1 MALIPVGIHNNLVIS
16 EKSKINDKGSLEL
29 VIKSVESPEAILAAL
44 ENNEVYQ
51 AMESNFRFFT
61 PSITDYNKIPKSAA
75 DIVKDLT
82 VRRHQLSVFAE
93 LFGTKEEV
101 AKAIGNMAMFEGL
114 GIPPETYGK
123 AIGQLTDEDFLKKVD
138 INLCTKFLNFLKAK
152 NAFNK
157 NDAAFRAKCP
167 RGSKNKIF
175 SSLSKSTYD
184 VWLEP
189 MSIPQLASK
198 IEWSDYEIDQGLNH
212 SNPIASD
219 ATQAAV
225 TDVNKANALFKK
237 PDAHAESD
245 TKEVDKMAE
254 EAPTKKPDL
263 FKAKK

>member
-61 PSITDYNKIPKSAA
+61 PSITDFNKNVKSAA

-82 VRRHQLSVFAE
+82 VRRHQLSQFAE
-93 LFGTKEEV
+93 LFGTKDEV
-101 AKAIGNMAMFEGL
+101 EKAMGGMAMFEGL
-114 GIPPETYGK
+114 GIPPENYGK
-123 AIGQLTDEDFLKKVD
+123 AIGQLTQEDFLKKVD
-138 INLCTKFLNFLKAK
+138 TNLCTKFLNFLKAK
-152 NAFNK
+152 AAFNK
-157 NDAAFRAKCP
+157 VSSAFRAKCP

-175 SSLSKSTYD
+175 SSLPKSTFD

-189 MSIPQLASK
+189 MSIPKSASK
-198 IEWSDYEIDQGLNH
+198 IEWTDYEIAEGLNH
-212 SNPIASD
+212 ANPIASD

-245 TKEVDKMAE
+245 AKEVDKMTE
-254 EAPTKKPDL
+254 EAPVKKPDL
-263 FKAKK
+263 FKGK